1 MQIPK
6 NPVCSL
12 GNLVHD
18 DPFKILFSSLFTQCH
33 TNQDL
38 SQDVPFLNSERLLF
52 TKKQIIL
59 LSVVRVCWSVILR
72 LFIASWMQFLNF
84 LKYSVFWHIL
94 NFS

>member
-33 TNQDL
+33 TEHGEHPEKDVYNAESLPTMCFMGLFLAYLSDL
-38 SQDVPFLNSERLLF
+38 LGKED
-52 TKKQIIL
+52 
-59 LSVVRVCWSVILR
+59 
-72 LFIASWMQFLNF
+72 
-84 LKYSVFWHIL
+84 
-94 NFS
+94 